1 MAFPAPALEQDIT
14 DHGNVIIE
22 PYGFSTVGA
31 MGSGEDNGRLF
42 RQPVDQDIEK
52 TPQSG
57 SQNRYKDIH
66 K

>member
-31 MGSGEDNGRLF
+31 MGSGRIMD
-42 RQPVDQDIEK
+42 VS
-52 TPQSG
+52 SG
-57 SQNRYKDIH
+57 SR
-66 K
+66 